1 MTNLR
6 AVFRARE
13 DGDFDFVAAF
23 ANDAE
28 QWDGDAAETYAENLR
43 AEGEEIIVKEFGA
56 LDQIPDVL
64 TPDAGTPNGG
74 SQATPRTH
82 D

>member
-1 MTNLR
+1 MTNIR

-28 QWDGDAAETYAENLR
+28 QWDGDVAETYAENLR
-43 AEGEEIIVKEFGA
+43 AEGEEAIVKEFGA

-64 TPDAGTPNGG
+64 TQDAGTPNTER
-74 SQATPRTH
+74 SDRRP
-82 D
+82 